1 MKKTLIT
8 QMPEDLPKEI
18 KNFISDA
25 PIYDSSSS
33 PEARVYFVDKDEGYY
48 LKRANLGKL
57 AKEAKMT
64 QYFYSKGLSAEVLDY
79 TANDYDW
86 LLTRAVKGEDC
97 VYSEYLANPKRLCD
111 TIACE
116 LRRLHET
123 DSADCPVMEIGR
135 ASCRERV

>member
-48 LKRANLGKL
+48 LKRANL
-57 AKEAKMT
+57 
-64 QYFYSKGLSAEVLDY
+64 
-79 TANDYDW
+79 
-86 LLTRAVKGEDC
+86 
-97 VYSEYLANPKRLCD
+97 
-111 TIACE
+111 
-116 LRRLHET
+116 
-123 DSADCPVMEIGR
+123 
-135 ASCRERV
+135 

>member
-48 LKRANLGKL
+48 LKRAFRDISINRRK
-57 AKEAKMT
+57 K
-64 QYFYSKGLSAEVLDY
+64 YSSSGY
-79 TANDYDW
+79 
-86 LLTRAVKGEDC
+86 
-97 VYSEYLANPKRLCD
+97 P
-111 TIACE
+111 
-116 LRRLHET
+116 
-123 DSADCPVMEIGR
+123 
-135 ASCRERV
+135 

>member
-33 PEARVYFVDKDEGYY
+33 PEARVYFVDKEEGYY

-64 QYFYSKGLSAEVLDY
+64 HYFYSKGLGAEVLDY
-79 TANDYDW
+79 TANDRDW
-86 LLTRAVKGEDC
+86 LLTALMEKIAYILS
-97 VYSEYLANPKRLCD
+97 VYVTQS
-111 TIACE
+111 
-116 LRRLHET
+116 
-123 DSADCPVMEIGR
+123 PV
-135 ASCRERV
+135 S

>member
-8 QMPEDLPKEI
+8 KISEELPKEI
-18 KNFISDA
+18 KNFISGS

-48 LKRANLGKL
+48 LKRASLGKL
-57 AKEAKMT
+57 EKEAKMT

-86 LLTRAVKGEDC
+86 LLTKAVKGKDC
-97 VYSEYLANPKRLCD
+97 VDSEYLSNPERLCD
-111 TIACE
+111 TIAYE
-116 LRRLHET
+116 LRKLHET
-123 DSADCPVMEIGR
+123 DYAD
-135 ASCRERV
+135 

>member
-18 KNFISDA
+18 KNFISDT

-64 QYFYSKGLSAEVLDY
+64 QYFYSKELSAEVLDY

-86 LLTRAVKGEDC
+86 LLTNISQIQNAYVIPL
-97 VYSEYLANPKRLCD
+97 LAN
-111 TIACE
+111 
-116 LRRLHET
+116 
-123 DSADCPVMEIGR
+123 
-135 ASCRERV
+135 

>member
-1 MKKTLIT
+1 MESCNYYFCILHFFTHRIKYMKKALIT

-57 AKEAKMT
+57 AK
-64 QYFYSKGLSAEVLDY
+64 
-79 TANDYDW
+79 
-86 LLTRAVKGEDC
+86 
-97 VYSEYLANPKRLCD
+97 
-111 TIACE
+111 
-116 LRRLHET
+116 
-123 DSADCPVMEIGR
+123 
-135 ASCRERV
+135 